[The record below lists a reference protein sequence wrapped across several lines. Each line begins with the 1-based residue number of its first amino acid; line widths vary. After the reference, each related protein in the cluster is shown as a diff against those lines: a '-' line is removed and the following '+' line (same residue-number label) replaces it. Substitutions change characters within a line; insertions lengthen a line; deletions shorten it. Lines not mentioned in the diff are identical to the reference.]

1 MEDFEEYGEKEK
13 LLKDVCSG
21 FKSEM
26 EALKILNCYDID
38 YFSLSVN
45 EFREFSQ
52 TVLAVKASTEIY
64 MAKCAAESK
73 KRKEVK
79 GISILEF
86 LYTRCSLFVKE
97 IDERGIIIQCPT
109 DIIIE
114 GECYDFRSG
123 FSFRWDDIKLISKV
137 ITVLLDD
144 KNDYVFSG
152 LFESYQNQDEDIK
165 LALSKI
171 KKDKNVDKTY
181 LFNVVYPD
189 IRKKDPDK
197 YYAIMNKHYLIYSRD
212 HYLRDQF
219 ISLLDNIGEKIRS
232 KVVICNPNIKSISSY
247 VSMGFK
253 LYGDSTIYSNYNY
266 KEGTWV
272 TDLTGF
278 YALFDPYYF
287 KDKRT
292 DVEDS
297 LIQDKY
303 SFIRESALDVGFLK
317 YYSFGETYDINF
329 IPDYDHYI
337 YTPHKPCF
345 YLFPYGLLRKKGH
358 QVFFSKMGNYYAFLS
373 MVNKIRC
380 SAYCL
385 NMRKNTISEVF
396 DFLLANN
403 ISTHKEIG
411 LYKVMYNAFQGY
423 FDFYT
428 SYYGSGSLEY
438 KNDDRRIIP
447 KGDVTVLL
455 PNEGSVNSLFSL
467 STKNIVAKRGYY
479 LVSQKKELS
488 SDQLL
493 RYTNFKKKFS
503 GVRKVSSGTSKI
515 VGSGPFIREDGSN
528 IKVERL
534 SKNDYDTVKK
544 YKREEFRRIDHKKW
558 KINVVM

>member
-1 MEDFEEYGEKEK
+1 MEVFEEYGERER

-26 EALKILNCYDID
+26 EAMKILNCYDID

-45 EFREFSQ
+45 EFKEFSQ
-52 TVLAVKASTEIY
+52 TVLAIKASGEIF

-73 KRKEVK
+73 KKKEIK
-79 GISILEF
+79 GIMVLDF
-86 LYTRCSLFVKE
+86 LYTRCSHIIKD
-97 IDERGIIIQCPT
+97 INERGLVIEYPT
-109 DIIIE
+109 DIVID
-114 GECYDFRSG
+114 GECYDFRKG
-123 FSFRWDDIKLISKV
+123 FSFQWSDIKIISKI

-144 KNDYVFSG
+144 KNEYHLLDF
-152 LFESYQNQDEDIK
+152 LESYENQDEDMKI
-165 LALSKI
+165 ALSKI
-171 KKDKNVDKTY
+171 RKIKNVDKTH
-181 LFNVVYPD
+181 LFNVAYPD
-189 IRKKDPDK
+189 MRLKDPDK
-197 YYAIMNKHYLIYSRD
+197 YYAIMNKHYLVYSRD

-219 ISLLDNIGEKIRS
+219 ISLLDNIGEEIRS
-232 KVVICNPNIKSISSY
+232 KVVVCNPNVKSISSY
-247 VSMGFK
+247 ISMGFK
-253 LYGDSTIYSNYNY
+253 LYGDSTVYSNYKGN
-266 KEGTWV
+266 EGIWV

-292 DVEDS
+292 DVEES

-303 SFIRESALDVGFLK
+303 AFIRESALDVGFLK
-317 YYSFGETYDINF
+317 YYSFGEKYDINF

-358 QVFFSKMGNYYAFLS
+358 QVFFSKPGNYYSFLS

-380 SAYCL
+380 SAYCMD
-385 NMRKNTISEVF
+385 MRKNTIKELF
-396 DFLLANN
+396 DFMVINN
-403 ISTHKEIG
+403 VSSYKEVG
-411 LYKVMYNAFQGY
+411 VYKTIYNAFQGY
-423 FDFYT
+423 FDFFT
-428 SYYGSGSLEY
+428 PYYGSSRIEY
-438 KNDDRRIIP
+438 MNDDRRIIP
-447 KGDVTVLL
+447 QGDVTVLL

-503 GVRKVSSGTSKI
+503 SVKKTSPGRDKI
-515 VGSGPFIREDGSN
+515 FGSGPYVKEDGSGSE
-528 IKVERL
+528 VGRM

-544 YKREEFRRIDHKKW
+544 YKREEFKRVDRQKW
-558 KINVVM
+558 KFRIVS